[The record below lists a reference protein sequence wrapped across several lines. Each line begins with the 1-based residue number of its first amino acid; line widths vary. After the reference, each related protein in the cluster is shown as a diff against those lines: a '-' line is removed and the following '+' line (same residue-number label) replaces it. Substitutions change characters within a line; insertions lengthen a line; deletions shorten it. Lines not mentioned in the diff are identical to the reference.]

1 LLYLPV
7 GFLFVGSVMFYAL
20 SNTQFGRDFVNRAG
34 NTLLKQYVAENA
46 SVGSIELQL
55 PPRVLLSDLIIY
67 DHKDSLLFKAEAL
80 RLTPVWPP
88 VQDSVILI
96 DQAILSHFEA
106 NMKQYEGDSGYNY
119 EYTFKLKS
127 NGSTKSSIQNVQV
140 RKLIFEEGTF
150 SYADYNKG
158 PFRKKDEYGIDFY
171 RLHTSGINGVL
182 DSIRISKVVRAKLN
196 HFSVRESSGF
206 LVKSLTADMLIT
218 QTSFSWIDLDL
229 MTNEGRL
236 RGDINFD
243 FTNWKA
249 WSNFNDSVN
258 IWTYIDQGQIHTK
271 DLAYFSEGALS
282 IGKAY
287 DITGIA
293 VGALSDF
300 KMDSLKLSA
309 SEKTYLEGDV
319 HIQGL
324 PNIDK
329 TFIEANVRD
338 SRLRVGDIEK
348 QLSGV
353 TVPTQLSALG
363 EVTAQG
369 SFEGRMDSFHV
380 TAQASSLIGVAKANG
395 TIQLF
400 EEGAN
405 NHYSGHLS
413 LVEFNLGEFLN
424 ESELGKVNLA
434 SEIDVLGDSKAN
446 LKGSLLSEVTHF
458 EFRGYDYRDMKINGD
473 VANYYFNGD
482 LVSVDPNA
490 YLDVQGKI
498 DFSGELPRIDIKAN
512 VENLDLGELHLTE
525 DSIQLR
531 TLTQMNFE
539 GSNID
544 NFVGEIFTRNLY
556 VEINGEEYTTGE
568 TNINGRLIPGG
579 KRWTLNSDI
588 ATASIETSLYL
599 KDVGE
604 SLLNYGIGLL
614 PKDMG
619 LEKATKQHDFLV
631 ARARI
636 LSPEVINSFL
646 PEIEVYGGT
655 KLEMTINDSSE
666 ILKIEASAPEFEV
679 ADVHFS
685 RPSLKLERTGHDLKG
700 GVELD
705 MLSYDSVFVESYQ
718 LSLSNDSSFMYIQH
732 QGRLNDTLLGF
743 DLSHKLAYS
752 ALTTTTLSIDSSEL
766 RFVGDSFSLNC
777 DSIHWNANNVFSF
790 SNLTLS
796 QLEQS
801 IVANG
806 FAAIDGSYDFTYILS
821 KLNLGNFTPFLPD
834 YFKVASGTV
843 NGNGHVNQDGNFPV
857 VEASLVTSPIEF
869 RGLDIGAI
877 NVEST
882 FDTEG
887 NALKLYSTI
896 QASTGK
902 ELLKV
907 NGGVRYSDDPSFDL
921 FFTMN
926 DVPNAHF
933 GVLAEGIVS
942 DLTGTVSS
950 NLRFKGSFQ
959 DPKLNGWLSL
969 QNTGMHVDY
978 LGTNYRLQDTF
989 VVNSMNIH
997 FDKTVLTDGRGER
1010 AIAVGKIVHDNMSR
1024 FDLDID
1030 LTAENFTVLN
1040 TEEDDNE
1047 LYYGQFYATGT
1058 SRFEGPILTA
1068 KVSCDLTTEEGTKFF
1083 LPIQEDQ
1090 GYSQESFIRFVN
1102 GSEQAS
1108 EYQVAETDFS
1118 LDLNINV
1125 TPKAETQLI
1134 FDKKLGDIIKAS
1146 GNGRI
1151 NLGLSPTGEFQM
1163 FGDYVIEQGNYL
1175 FTAFDLINKRF
1186 EIENGSK
1193 VSWVGDPYNALIDIR
1208 ANYYLKA
1215 NAYNLAKAIP
1225 QYDASRLEQYNTP
1238 VSVIAFADLKGS
1250 LLRPEIS
1257 LDFEF
1262 IDEGGA
1268 DVASLQRELDNMQL
1282 SEEELTKQVV
1292 SLLVLNRFMPVYS
1305 TGAPSADIFGS
1316 SVNAGLGDL
1325 ISNQLTYWLSSISDD
1340 IEVNLNYRSAYESD
1354 GVVLTQSEL
1363 ELALSTTLFNDR
1375 VSLNYTYEFQNGY
1388 SPNKEIA
1395 YKVAPD
1401 GTVKILVF
1409 QRQTNNPANV
1419 TAYNSNTYGLGVFLK
1434 REFETFR
1441 ELFRKK
1447 EVLK

>member
-1 LLYLPV
+1 MLYLPV
-7 GFLFVGSVMFYAL
+7 GLLFVASVTFYVL
-20 SNTQFGRDFVNRAG
+20 SNTQFGRNFVNRAG
-34 NTLLKQYVAENA
+34 NSLLKQYVAENA
-46 SVGSIELQL
+46 SIGSIELQL
-55 PPRVLLSDLIIY
+55 PPRVLLSDLVIY

-106 NMKQYEGDSGYNY
+106 NMRQYEGDAGYNY
-119 EYTFKLKS
+119 EYAFKLKS
-127 NGSTKSSIQNVQV
+127 NAGTKSSIQNVQV
-140 RKLIFEEGTF
+140 RKLIFEEGAF

-158 PFRKKDEYGIDFY
+158 PFRKKEEYGIDFY

-182 DSIRISKVVRAKLN
+182 DSIRMSKVVRAKLD

-206 LVKSLTADMLIT
+206 LVKSLSADMLIT
-218 QTSFSWIDLDL
+218 QSSFSWIDLDL
-229 MTNEGRL
+229 ATNEGRL
-236 RGDINFD
+236 KGDVNFD
-243 FTNWKA
+243 FSNWKA

-258 IWTYIDQGQIHTK
+258 IWAYIDEGQIHTK
-271 DLAYFSEGALS
+271 DLAYFSESALS
-282 IGKAY
+282 IGKTY
-287 DITGIA
+287 NLTGIA

-300 KMDSLKLSA
+300 KMDSLRLSA
-309 SEKTYLEGDV
+309 SERTYLDGDV
-319 HIQGL
+319 HFKGL
-324 PNIDK
+324 PNIAE

-338 SRLRVGDIEK
+338 SRLNVGDIER
-348 QLSGV
+348 QLTGV
-353 TVPTQLSALG
+353 EIPAQLSALG
-363 EVTAQG
+363 QVTAQG

-380 TAQASSLIGVAKANG
+380 TAQASSLIGRARANG

-400 EEGAN
+400 EEGSQN
-405 NHYSGHLS
+405 QYSGFLN

-424 ESELGKVNLA
+424 EADLGRVNVA

-446 LKGSLLSEVTHF
+446 IKGSLLSEVTHF
-458 EFRGYDYRDMKINGD
+458 EFRGYDYKDLKINGD

-482 LVSVDPNA
+482 LVSIDPNA
-490 YLDVQGKI
+490 YLDVKGKI
-498 DFSGELPRIDIKAN
+498 DFSGDLPQIDVKAN

-531 TLTQMNFE
+531 TLTQMNFQ

-544 NFVGEIFTRNLY
+544 NFVGEIFTTNLY

-604 SLLNYGIGLL
+604 SLMNYGIDLL

-619 LEKATKQHDFLV
+619 LEATEQQDFLV

-646 PEIEVYGGT
+646 PGIEVYGGT
-655 KLEMTINDSSE
+655 KLEMNINDSSE
-666 ILKIEASAPEFEV
+666 ILNVLASAPEFEV
-679 ADVHFS
+679 AGIHITN
-685 RPSLKLERTGHDLKG
+685 PSLKLMSNGHDLDG
-700 GVELD
+700 SIELD

-718 LSLSNDSSFMYIQH
+718 LSLSNDSNFMYIQH
-732 QGRLNDTLLGF
+732 KGTVNDTLLGF
-743 DLSHKLAYS
+743 DLAHKLAYS
-752 ALTTTTLSIDSSEL
+752 ELTTTTLSIDSSDL
-766 RFVGDSFSLNC
+766 LFVGDSFSLNC
-777 DSIHWNANNVFSF
+777 DSIYWNAKNVFSF
-790 SNLTLS
+790 RDLELS
-796 QLEQS
+796 QFDQS
-801 IVANG
+801 ISATG
-806 FAAIDGSYDFTYILS
+806 FAGIDGSYDFTYILRE
-821 KLNLGNFTPFLPD
+821 LDLGNFTPFLPD
-834 YFKVASGTV
+834 YFKVAEGTI
-843 NGNGHVNQDGNFPV
+843 NGDGHVKQDGNFPV
-857 VEASLVTSPIEF
+857 VEASLVASPIEF
-869 RGLDIGAI
+869 RGMDIGAVNI
-877 NVEST
+877 EST
-882 FDTEG
+882 FDAEG
-887 NALKLYSTI
+887 NALKLYSTMK
-896 QASTGK
+896 ASTGK
-902 ELLKV
+902 ELLKI
-907 NGGVRYSDDPSFDL
+907 NGGIRYTENPSFDL
-921 FFTMN
+921 FFTMTE
-926 DVPNAHF
+926 VPNVHF

-942 DLTGTVSS
+942 DLTGTTSS
-950 NLRFKGSFQ
+950 NLRFKGSFKE
-959 DPKLNGWLSL
+959 PKLNGWLSL

-978 LGTNYRLQDTF
+978 LGTDYQLQDTF

-997 FDKTVLTDGRGER
+997 FDKTVLTDHRGEK
-1010 AIAVGKIVHDNMSR
+1010 AIVVGKIVHDNMSR
-1024 FDLDID
+1024 FDLDLD

-1047 LYYGQFYATGT
+1047 LYYGQFFATGT

-1090 GYSQESFIRFVN
+1090 GYSQESFIRFID

-1125 TPKAETQLI
+1125 NPKAETQLI

-1151 NLGLSPTGEFQM
+1151 NLSLSPTGEFQM